1 MIATAYE
8 REQDILR
15 RSIAAL
21 NSLVETQTELN
32 VALRDALKNAN
43 QRTDAALRRIEQ
55 LERDVALDRSE
66 AIKSEKRIEQLE
78 LEVEKLKGPAS
89 ITMPAGTVIDTEALA
104 RGHGKIVFY
113 APDASPLERA
123 PQCGV
128 WACAAC
134 FDGRPCPNPPLPD
147 EGT

>member
-1 MIATAYE
+1 VTKNEERE

-21 NSLVETQTELN
+21 NSLNTFVQTQTELN

-55 LERDVALDRSE
+55 LERDVALDRAE
-66 AIKSEKRIEQLE
+66 AIKSEKRIEALLDRVNQL
-78 LEVEKLKGPAS
+78 VEFHGIAPIGGARVLSTSPA
-89 ITMPAGTVIDTEALA
+89 TA
-104 RGHGKIVFY
+104 Y
-113 APDASPLERA
+113 
-123 PQCGV
+123 
-128 WACAAC
+128 
-134 FDGRPCPNPPLPD
+134 PPLPD